1 VRLGTLAEALRPW
14 AKASLDVVYPPRCVG
29 CGRFGA
35 GFFCEVCLAAGVA
48 PLGAGFCANCSA
60 PWDGRDFCPDCA
72 HWDALDGARAAF
84 THEGAARRAVHAL
97 KYGHVRAVAASMA
110 APVAVVAAG
119 LAPDAAFAIPLHK
132 SRERR
137 RGYNQAAQVLE
148 RTGLPTREGRLL
160 RSRRTHSQ
168 IGLALAERRANV
180 GGAFDYEGQ
189 GLEGARVVLI
199 DDVITTGATAN
210 ECARV
215 LKDHGARTVWAV
227 AFTRAS
233 SLSRDA

>member
-1 VRLGTLAEALRPW
+1 MKFEALATTVKPW
-14 AKASLDVVYPPRCVG
+14 ARAAVDVVYPPRCVG

-35 GFFCEVCLAAGVA
+35 GFFCEPCLAAGVA

-97 KYGHVRAVAASMA
+97 KYGHVRAVAATMA
-110 APVAVVAAG
+110 APVAAVAEG
-119 LAPDAAFAIPLHK
+119 FTPDFAFAIPLHK

-148 RTGLPTREGRLL
+148 RSGLPTRDGRLL
-160 RSRRTHSQ
+160 RSRKTHSQ

-180 GGAFDYEGQ
+180 GGAFDYEGE

-215 LKDHGARTVWAV
+215 LKDHGARHVLAV

-233 SLSRDA
+233 SLLRDA